1 MAWIDN
7 LYF

>member
-7 LYF
+7 T